1 MLQPLR
7 FILSL
12 TILFSC
18 LSSFAKI
25 GDPVID
31 PAKERIKISGT
42 VIEKTTKQ
50 PLEYATITITDAA
63 NPKSIAGGITNAK
76 GSFSIEVAPGIY
88 NIKIEFISFKAV
100 EYNQRKLDK
109 NTDLGTIGLVED
121 AAQLNEVV
129 VRAEKSTVEIKLDKK
144 VYNVGQDMIVKGGTV
159 SDVLENVPSVSVD
172 VEGNVSLRGNENVRI
187 FIDGRPSNAL
197 NMAEALRQIPAD
209 AIDKV
214 EVITNPSARYDAEG
228 GAGILNIV
236 LKKGKNLGFNG
247 SFIASLGIPET
258 YGASANL
265 NYKTEK
271 LNFFTSTGY
280 DYRTSEGAGKT
291 NSTYFNSDESIRN
304 YIDETKNTERLRKG
318 ISTKTGVEWTVAPNT
333 FWTNSIS
340 YRDNRGNTNDIVKYN
355 NYDANRIFTST
366 RERINDGFDSGE
378 NVEFAS
384 NFLKNFDDK
393 GHKLTVDFSYATE
406 KDAENST
413 ITDQVLGSTNTPG
426 NDITLNNEKQNQLQ
440 LQADYVL
447 PVGEGGQFEA
457 GYKGNFN
464 NLDNIYSINNNGTI
478 NPNLSNT
485 LEYKERINA
494 LYTQYGFKVN
504 KFSYLFGLR
513 WEDTKIDINLLDE
526 PGRSFN
532 TKKYNNFF
540 PSAFVNYELSD
551 ESSVSLSYSKR
562 LSRPRGRFLN
572 PATNYSS
579 NINIFQGNPDLDPSF
594 TDKFDFGYLKR
605 WEKVTFNTSLYFENT
620 KNVFTFVRYP
630 NGDFVTTQ
638 TPNPDYDLDNPNDPN
653 NPEFIETEN
662 PVILSTPVNLG
673 REQKIGFEFTL
684 NYTPLKIWK
693 LNSSFNLFNAK
704 TTGENTYRDIDGN
717 FQTQK
722 LDNEAFSWFT
732 RVSSRLTL
740 PAKVDW
746 QLSGMYFG
754 PRTTAQGKNLGN
766 YVINMAFSKD
776 ILKDKATIALNV
788 SDLFNSRKMM
798 SETNLDNVSSYNE
811 FQWRRRQI
819 NFSFTYRLNMKKTDK
834 EKNAPNK
841 NGGGGGDEGGGEF
854 PG

>member
-1 MLQPLR
+1 MRQSLR
-7 FILSL
+7 FILGL
-12 TILFSC
+12 TFFFTFLN
-18 LSSFAKI
+18 SFASI
-25 GDPVID
+25 GDPIAE
-31 PAKERIKISGT
+31 PTKEKIKISGT
-42 VIEKTTKQ
+42 VIEKISKQ
-50 PLEYATITITDAA
+50 PLEYATVTITNSKD
-63 NPKSIAGGITNAK
+63 PKAITGGITNAK
-76 GSFSIEVAPGIY
+76 GNFSIEVAPGIY
-88 NIKIEFISFKAV
+88 NIKIEFISFKAI
-100 EYNQRKLDK
+100 EFNQKNLQK
-109 NTDLGTIGLVED
+109 NTDLGTLALVED
-121 AAQLNEVV
+121 VAQLDEVV
-129 VRAEKSTVEIKLDKK
+129 IRAERSTVEIKLDKK
-144 VYNVGQDMIVKGGTV
+144 VYSVGQDMIVKGGTV

-247 SFIASLGIPET
+247 SFIASIGDPET

-291 NSTYFNSDESIRN
+291 NSTYFNNDQSIRN

-340 YRDNRGNTNDIVKYN
+340 YRDNRGNTSDVVKYN

-406 KDAENST
+406 KDAENSS
-413 ITDQVLGSTNTPG
+413 ITDQVLGSTNTPD
-426 NDITLNNEKQNQLQ
+426 NDITINNEKQNQLQ

-447 PVGEGGQFEA
+447 PIGEGGQFEA

-526 PGRSFN
+526 PGSSFN

-540 PSAFVNYELSD
+540 PSAFINYELSD

-605 WEKVTFNTSLYFENT
+605 WEKITFNTSLYYEST

-630 NGDFVTTQ
+630 NGDVVEQEIDNT
-638 TPNPDYDLDNPNDPN
+638 DDGIDNPVLT
-653 NPEFIETEN
+653 ET

-673 REQKIGFEFTL
+673 REHKIGFEFTL
-684 NYTPLKIWK
+684 NYNPLKIWK

-704 TTGENTYRDIDGN
+704 TIGENKYKDINGVE
-717 FQTQK
+717 QTQN

-754 PRTTAQGKNLGN
+754 PRNTAQGKSLGN
-766 YVINMAFSKD
+766 YVVNMAFSKD

-788 SDLFNSRKMM
+788 SDLFNSRKMR
-798 SETNLDNVSSYNE
+798 SETNLDNVSSYSE
-811 FQWRRRQI
+811 FQWRKRQI
-819 NFSFTYRLNMKKTDK
+819 NLSFTYRLNMKKTDK

>member
-1 MLQPLR
+1 MKHQLKSYLTL
-7 FILSL
+7 IL
-12 TILFSC
+12 LFSFLPNFAQQSLPPRE
-18 LSSFAKI
+18 LSVPLKEKI
-25 GDPVID
+25 KV
-31 PAKERIKISGT
+31 SGT
-42 VIEKTTKQ
+42 VIEKTSKQ
-50 PLEYATITITDAA
+50 PLEYATITLTDTKNIKAI
-63 NPKSIAGGITNAK
+63 SGGITNAK
-76 GSFSIEVAPGIY
+76 GEFKIDVLPGTY
-88 NIKIEFISFKAV
+88 NVKIEFISFKTV
-100 EYNQRKLDK
+100 ELKERNFDK
-109 NTDLGTIGLVED
+109 NTNLGTIGLAED

-187 FIDGRPSNAL
+187 FINGRPSNAL

-228 GAGILNIV
+228 GAGILNII

-247 SFIASLGIPET
+247 SFIASTGIPET
-258 YGASANL
+258 YGLSANL

-291 NSTYFNSDESIRN
+291 NSTYFDTDGTISK
-304 YIDETKNTERLRKG
+304 YINETKNTERLRKG

-340 YRDNRGNTNDIVKYN
+340 YRDNSGNTSDIVRYDS
-355 NYDANRIFTST
+355 YDANKNFTST
-366 RERINDGFDSGE
+366 RYRLNDGYDIGE

-384 NFLKNFDDK
+384 NFLKNFNDK
-393 GHKLTVDFSYATE
+393 GHKLTVDASFAKE
-406 KDAENST
+406 KDIDNAI
-413 ITDQVLGSTNTPG
+413 ITDEIVGSSNPSYDTTM
-426 NDITLNNEKQNQLQ
+426 NNEKQNQLQ

-447 PVGEGGQFEA
+447 PIGEGSQFEA

-464 NLDNIYSINNNGTI
+464 TLDNKYSIDTDQTGGNI
-478 NPNLSNT
+478 DSYLSNT
-485 LEYKERINA
+485 LAYKERINA
-494 LYTQYGFKVN
+494 IYTQYGFKVN

-513 WEDTKIDINLLDE
+513 WEDTNIDVNLLETNDY
-526 PGRSFN
+526 N
-532 TKKYNNFF
+532 NKKYNNLF
-540 PSAFVNYELSD
+540 PSAFVNYEISD
-551 ESSVSLSYSKR
+551 ESSVSFSYSKR

-579 NINIFQGNPDLDPSF
+579 NINLFRGNPDLDPSL
-594 TDKFDFGYLKR
+594 TDKFDIGYLKR
-605 WEKVTFNTSLYFENT
+605 WDKITFNTSLYFENT
-620 KNVFTFVRYP
+620 KNVFSFVRFET
-630 NGDFVTTQ
+630 GDVVEEMIDNTDDNIDNPELTQ
-638 TPNPDYDLDNPNDPN
+638 T
-653 NPEFIETEN
+653 
-662 PVILSTPVNLG
+662 PVILSTPINLG

-684 NYTPLKIWK
+684 NYSPLKIWK
-693 LNSSFNLFNAK
+693 INSSFNLFNTK
-704 TTGENTYRDIDGN
+704 TTGENTYTNIDGDLI
-717 FQTQK
+717 TQN

-740 PAKVDW
+740 PAKIDW

-754 PRTTAQGKNLGN
+754 PRNTAQGKSLGN
-766 YVINMAFSKD
+766 YVVNTAFSKD
-776 ILKDKATIALNV
+776 ILKDKATIAFNV
-788 SDLFNSRKMM
+788 SDLFNSRKMK
-798 SETNLDNVSSYNE
+798 SETNLPSVNSYGE
-811 FQWRRRQI
+811 FQWRKRQF
-819 NFSFTYRLNMKKTDK
+819 NLSFTYRLNMKKSDK

-841 NGGGGGDEGGGEF
+841 NGGGDEGGEF

>member
-1 MLQPLR
+1 MRQSLR
-7 FILSL
+7 FFLSL
-12 TILFSC
+12 TLVFTC
-18 LSSFAKI
+18 LSSFANI

-31 PAKERIKISGT
+31 PPKEKVKISGT

-50 PLEYATITITDAA
+50 PLEYATVTITDAT
-63 NPKSIAGGITNAK
+63 NPKIIAGGITNPK
-76 GSFSIEVAPGIY
+76 GSFSIEVAPGVY
-88 NIKIEFISFKAV
+88 NIKIEFISFKAI

-109 NTDLGTIGLVED
+109 NTNLGTIELVED

-129 VRAEKSTVEIKLDKK
+129 VRSERSTVEIKLDKK

-247 SFIASLGIPET
+247 SFITSIGVPET

-280 DYRTSEGAGKT
+280 DYRTSEGAGLT
-291 NSTYFNSDESIRN
+291 NSINGTNLNTDSGIITGYNDEVR
-304 YIDETKNTERLRKG
+304 DTERLRKG
-318 ISTKTGVEWTVAPNT
+318 ISTKTGFEWTVAPNT
-333 FWTNSIS
+333 YWTNAIS
-340 YRDNRGNTNDIVKYN
+340 YRNNSGTNNDLVNYNSFDQNRN
-355 NYDANRIFTST
+355 FTST
-366 RERINDGFDSGE
+366 RYRLSEGNDIGKDLEYS
-378 NVEFAS
+378 S
-384 NFLKNFDDK
+384 NFLKNFNDN
-393 GHKLTVDFSYATE
+393 GHKLTADFSY
-406 KDAENST
+406 
-413 ITDQVLGSTNTPG
+413 STNVD
-426 NDITLNNEKQNQLQ
+426 NDDALIIDEIVGSNNPRFDETFNNQDQKQLQ

-447 PVGEGGQFEA
+447 PFENGSQFEI

-464 NLDNIYSINNNGTI
+464 DLDSEYSVTTANSGNAIGDF
-478 NPNLSNT
+478 LSNT
-485 LEYKERINA
+485 LEYKEQINA

-513 WEDTKIDINLLDE
+513 WEDTKININLLDTQD
-526 PGRSFN
+526 FN

-540 PSAFVNYELSD
+540 PSAFINYEISD
-551 ESSVSLSYSKR
+551 ESSLSLSYSKR

-579 NINIFQGNPDLDPSF
+579 NINLFRGNPDLDPSF

-605 WEKVTFNTSLYFENT
+605 WEKVTFNTSIYFENT
-620 KNVFTFVRYP
+620 ENVFAFVRTETGEFV
-630 NGDFVTTQ
+630 GD
-638 TPNPDYDLDNPNDPN
+638 
-653 NPEFIETEN
+653 N
-662 PVILSTPVNLG
+662 PVILSSPVNLAK
-673 REQKIGFEFTL
+673 EHKIGFEFTL
-684 NYTPLKIWK
+684 NYSPLKIWK

-704 TTGENTYRDIDGN
+704 TTGENKYKDIDGVE
-717 FQTQK
+717 QTQK

-740 PAKVDW
+740 PAKIDW

-754 PRTTAQGKNLGN
+754 PRNTAQGRNLGN

-776 ILKDKATIALNV
+776 ILKDKATVALNV
-788 SDLFNSRKMM
+788 SDLFNSRKMI
-798 SETNLDNVSSYNE
+798 SETNLESVTSYSE

-819 NFSFTYRLNMKKTDK
+819 NLSFTYRLNMKKTDK
-834 EKNAPNK
+834 EKNPPR
-841 NGGGGGDEGGGEF
+841 NGGGGGDEGGDF